1 MTALIADNLTLVFT
15 AGVSLRT
22 WRDTGLLSREW
33 ALYRELLPH
42 YGSITLLTYGGA
54 DDPAILAGLLSPD
67 EAAKV
72 RVICNDQHLAPG
84 AYSRSI
90 ASRVAA
96 SLKASRS
103 VVVKTNQMAGGD
115 TAISI
120 ANALREVN
128 HTVGFIARGGYL
140 WTRFVAYEHGPQ
152 SAEALSAAA
161 KERFLCQAA
170 DAVVGTTS
178 DMVEDLAWRYGLDP
192 QRCVVVPN
200 YVLIDTPVRS
210 PEEREPATLLYAGQL
225 SNRKRVDILIR
236 AAAAL
241 RDEARVQARLEV
253 IGDGP
258 ERAALESLAA
268 QLSAPVTFRS
278 RVAHEELLERMG
290 RCTIYL
296 QASELEGHPKTV
308 LEAMGSG
315 ATVLVAKSPGLGE
328 VVTHGMNGLRV
339 DTDPAAFSAAINELL
354 PDPEWRAVL
363 GHAAARTIRQQF
375 GLPSVMDLELEVHRR
390 ALAHGSRRGAL
401 KASA

>member
-1 MTALIADNLTLVFT
+1 MTTLVADNLTLVFT

-33 ALYRELLPH
+33 ALYRELLTH
-42 YGSITLLTYGGA
+42 YGSIALVTYGGP
-54 DDPAILAGLLSPD
+54 DDPEILK
-67 EAAKV
+67 AALDPGAASRV
-72 RVICNDQHLAPG
+72 RVICNDQRLAPG
-84 AYSRSI
+84 AYAQSI
-90 ASRVAA
+90 PARVCE
-96 SLKASRS
+96 SLAGCRS
-103 VVVKTNQMAGGD
+103 VVLKTNQMAGGD
-115 TAISI
+115 AAISI
-120 ANALREVN
+120 ANALRGAG
-128 HTVGFIARGGYL
+128 HSVGFIARGGYL
-140 WTRFVAYEHGPQ
+140 WTRFVAYERGPQ
-152 SAEALSAAA
+152 SAEALAAA
-161 KERFLCQAA
+161 TKERVLCQAA

-225 SNRKRVDILIR
+225 SSRKRVDILIR
-236 AAAAL
+236 AAAAV

-258 ERAALESLAA
+258 ERAALENLAA

-278 RVAHEELLERMG
+278 RVPHEELLERMG

-339 DTDPAAFSAAINELL
+339 DTDPAAFAAAINELL
-354 PDPEWRAVL
+354 PDAEWRAVL

-375 GLPSVMDLELEVHRR
+375 GLPSVVNLELEVHRR
-390 ALAHGSRRGAL
+390 ALAHGARRAAM